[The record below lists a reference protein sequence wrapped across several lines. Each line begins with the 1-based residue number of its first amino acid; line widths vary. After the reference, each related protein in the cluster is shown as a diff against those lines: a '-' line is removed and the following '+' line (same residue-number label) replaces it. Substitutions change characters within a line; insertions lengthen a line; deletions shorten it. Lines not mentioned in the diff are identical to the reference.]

1 MNTTRELYRKER
13 AKAELESICR
23 SYASKCSAL
32 IITYNINDLTP
43 AQRAAFN
50 ARQPFHSY
58 QSR

>member
-1 MNTTRELYRKER
+1 MNTTRELHRKER

-32 IITYNINDLTP
+32 INDLTP